1 MFVKV
6 CFLVNVVIKVNKMKK
21 ILVVFIFMAVLGA
34 CSLTKEDLGMA
45 RSKPDETKVEPKR
58 KALFLPPDYDVL
70 P

>member
-1 MFVKV
+1 MRKV
-6 CFLVNVVIKVNKMKK
+6 LI
-21 ILVVFIFMAVLGA
+21 VFIFTAMLGA
-34 CSLTKEDLGMA
+34 CGLTKEDLGMA